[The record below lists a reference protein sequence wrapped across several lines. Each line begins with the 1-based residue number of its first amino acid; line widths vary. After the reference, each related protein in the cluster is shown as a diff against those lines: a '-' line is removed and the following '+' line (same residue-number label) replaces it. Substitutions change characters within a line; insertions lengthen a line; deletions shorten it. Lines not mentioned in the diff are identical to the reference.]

1 MSNGSTEAKAPSIT
15 GGLVA
20 GFNRLFGGASRR
32 EDPSKE
38 YGSRPEGRPERPGIA
53 DSQELGAL
61 GMFDDLAAFQQRQR
75 QLRADEGREMDR
87 LVRMLE
93 RAPDEL
99 RDAQGVATNEM
110 RRQAALRMAQQ
121 GGRGG
126 NVIGAMSAAKGVGQE
141 AENIGTRFGDRIRDA
156 ARTAAQ
162 ARIERQQQRIEGAV
176 KPGQDYERV
185 RGAIDDLIQTYGRDS
200 GQYNPQG
207 FRDDFMVL
215 KNTTDDPVAQAL
227 LRRVQRNLEQGRGA
241 LDGID

>member
-1 MSNGSTEAKAPSIT
+1 MSNGSTKAKAPGVA
-15 GGLVA
+15 GGLIA
-20 GFNRLFGGASRR
+20 GLKSALGANTPRK
-32 EDPSKE
+32 DPSKE

-53 DSQELGAL
+53 DPQELGGV

-75 QLRADEGREMDR
+75 RLRADEGREMDR

-93 RAPDEL
+93 GAPGEL

-110 RRQAALRMAQQ
+110 RRQAALRMASQ
-121 GGRGG
+121 GGRG

-185 RGAIDDLIQTYGRDS
+185 RGALDDLIATYGRDS
-200 GQYNPQG
+200 GRYNPQG
-207 FRDDFMVL
+207 FKEDFMVL
-215 KNTTDDPVAQAL
+215 KNTTDDPVALAL
-227 LRRVQRNLEQGRGA
+227 LRRVQRNLEQGLGA
-241 LDGID
+241 LEGIE